1 MPTSVVVRKRPWKS
15 VYSERFKLE
24 KNWRKGTHTIK
35 TFTGH
40 SDGVTC
46 LQFNRKYLMTGSYDT
61 TIKIWKIDSGECVK
75 TLTGHTKGVRAL
87 VFDNQN

>member
-1 MPTSVVVRKRPWKS
+1 M
-15 VYSERFKLE
+15 YSERFKLE